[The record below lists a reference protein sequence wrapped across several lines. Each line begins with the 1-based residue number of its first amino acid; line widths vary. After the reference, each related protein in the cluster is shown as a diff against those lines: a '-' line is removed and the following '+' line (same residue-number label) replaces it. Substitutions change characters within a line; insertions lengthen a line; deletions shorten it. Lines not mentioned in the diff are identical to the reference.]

1 MAQTDVF
8 ALRNTGL
15 EPFLFAE
22 VGEELNGSLLTVLS
36 LLARLGYDPWAEAAR
51 LVDLPKA
58 AVIDALMRGIAQMP
72 LCPRALSE
80 ARATTLRVIRL
91 LPVNN
96 TVAAAAVGNVR
107 ESLAEV
113 PKWLPMTLLYCALML
128 GVGLSMLAAPR
139 PDTPAPAANTLVDH
153 QAHGAPAD

>member
-22 VGEELNGSLLTVLS
+22 VGEELNGSALTVLS
-36 LLARLGYDPWAEAAR
+36 LFARLGYDPWAEAAR

-58 AVIDALMRGIAQMP
+58 AVIDGLTRSIARMP

-80 ARATTLRVIRL
+80 AHATAVRLIRL

-96 TVAAAAVGNVR
+96 TVAAAAVGTVTL
-107 ESLAEV
+107 SLPGM
-113 PKWLPMTLLYCALML
+113 PKWLPMMVLYCALML
-128 GVGLSMLAAPR
+128 GMGLSMLAAPR
-139 PDTPAPAANTLVDH
+139 HDTAAPASNALVDH
-153 QAHGAPAD
+153 PVHGAPVD

>member
-58 AVIDALMRGIAQMP
+58 AVIDGLTRNIAQMP
-72 LCPRALSE
+72 LCPRALSD
-80 ARATTLRVIRL
+80 ARATAVRVIRL

-96 TVAAAAVGNVR
+96 TVAAAAVGNMR
-107 ESLAEV
+107 ESLADV

-139 PDTPAPAANTLVDH
+139 PDTPAPASNTLVDH
-153 QAHGAPAD
+153 QVHGAPAD